1 MTQDGTRMARVQM
14 NLPQGSIDR
23 LDDLVRRT
31 ESSSYAEVMR
41 NALRL
46 YDVAVGEVESGRGLF
61 IRRGDEYE
69 PMIALVGR

>member
-46 YDVAVGEVESGRGLF
+46 YDVAVSEVESGRGLF
-61 IRRGDEYE
+61 IRRGDGYE